1 MEPLARRTGAQNM
14 DGLYREKAIDRQLG
28 SGSGADGLEIV
39 TRTVVDAR
47 ITINFRRTASHHFSP
62 SMLVEETEDGKGC
75 SYYRYDR
82 RPCSPYFIYL
92 LYIYIY

>member
-1 MEPLARRTGAQNM
+1 VEVSHDGAGNGRMEPLARRTGAQNM

-47 ITINFRRTASHHFSP
+47 ITINFRRTFLTTSLTHASR
-62 SMLVEETEDGKGC
+62 V
-75 SYYRYDR
+75 DR
-82 RPCSPYFIYL
+82 GREGMQL
-92 LYIYIY
+92 HV

>member
-47 ITINFRRTASHHFSP
+47 ITINFRRTASHHFSLHA
-62 SMLVEETEDGKGC
+62 SGGNRGREGMQ
-75 SYYRYDR
+75 
-82 RPCSPYFIYL
+82 L
-92 LYIYIY
+92 LQV